1 MIENT
6 KVDILAIGVHPDD
19 IELGCSATLLKHID
33 LGYSVGLL
41 DLTQGELGTRG
52 SAALR
57 LEEAEDA
64 RKKMGA
70 KFRWNA
76 SLADGFFQN
85 NEHSVKNIIRYI
97 RSAKPKIVLCNA
109 PHDRHPDHGRASKL
123 TREAC
128 FYSGLKKIETLDD
141 EGAIQD
147 PWRPEVIYYYIQDFN
162 LEPDFVVDV
171 ANFFEQKI
179 ELVMCFK
186 SQFFNPNSKESD
198 TPISSKAFIDFLRS
212 RSIVHGRHIG
222 TQHGE
227 GFIKDRYIGI
237 DNLFSLK

>member
-1 MIENT
+1 MIEDT

-19 IELGCSATLLKHID
+19 IELGCSATLLKHIQ
-33 LGYSVGLL
+33 LGFSVGLL

-52 SAALR
+52 NAVLR
-57 LEEAEDA
+57 LEEAEVA

-85 NEHSVKNIIRYI
+85 NEDSVKKIIRFI

-128 FYSGLKKIETLDD
+128 FYSGLKKVETFNEDGTTQ
-141 EGAIQD
+141 E
-147 PWRPEVIYYYIQDFN
+147 PWRPEVIYYYIQDYN

-171 ANFFEQKI
+171 SDYFENKI
-179 ELVMCFK
+179 ELVMSFK
-186 SQFFNPNSKESD
+186 SQFFNPDSNESD
-198 TPISSKAFIDFLRS
+198 TPISSKSFIDFLRS

-222 TQHGE
+222 SQHGE
-227 GFIKDRYIGI
+227 GFIKDRYLGI